1 MPHESD
7 AFKYPDGIFKQTTP
21 DETQDL
27 RDGPRYCTVY
37 KGVLTRSEIYERLLP
52 DKQTAALRIDGPID
66 NGGFLTF
73 DSRGQIILATGK
85 RDKELGD
92 GSGKLCIHT
101 HGQQQKHEEVSHFE
115 YNAGEGEKEALN
127 IIAYGDV
134 TEEAEGSQRT
144 IKAQKIIIS
153 AEEELVLVGKSGVII
168 QSGSAGGGKIS
179 MQAGDIEKITNN
191 DREIILGQRLT
202 FGVSEDTTI
211 SFDPRANQ
219 SIISPGHINWKIL
232 GDYSQWVGGVSQTVI
247 AGNPIGVPLVED
259 RSNSYSIRGLLGNIS
274 TTAVV
279 GNYTVAATAGATTLT
294 SGAAFTAAA
303 GGQASIT
310 SATNAT
316 VAASTDVT
324 VSAGGVLNLTAI
336 GVTNIKG
343 AIINLN

>member
-7 AFKYPDGIFKQTTP
+7 AFKYPEGIFKQTTP

-73 DSRGQIILATGK
+73 DSRGQIVLATGK

-92 GSGKLCIHT
+92 ASGKLCIHT

-144 IKAQKIIIS
+144 IKAQKILIS
-153 AEEELVLVGKSGVII
+153 AEEELVLIGKSGVII

-219 SIISPGHINWKIL
+219 SIISPGHVNWKIL
-232 GDYSQWVGGVSQTVI
+232 GDYSQWIGGVSQTIV
-247 AGNPIGVPLVED
+247 AGGPGLPPLVEARD
-259 RSNSYSIRGLLGNIS
+259 S
-274 TTAVV
+274 TFSVKTVV
-279 GNYTVAATAGATTLT
+279 GGQTFDALDFINRKAGAAIVDAAGASFKATAGADV
-294 SGAAFTAAA
+294 SISAVGSASMAAGVDASVTAA
-303 GGQASIT
+303 GQVNI
-310 SATNAT
+310 
-316 VAASTDVT
+316 
-324 VSAGGVLNLTAI
+324 I
-336 GVTNIKG
+336 GIGNTNIKG
-343 AIINLN
+343 LIINLN